1 MRLPLAG
8 LRVVDMADEKA
19 ELCGRVLADLG
30 AEVIR
35 VEPPGGAVSRTLP
48 PFHAGTSLY
57 FEVRNAGKTGVTLD
71 LAEEEGRAGLLA
83 MLERADIW
91 IETTRPGELGLLDL
105 DPREV
110 SARLP
115 NLVVVSVTDF
125 GQTGPYRDFVA
136 TDAVMEA
143 MSWMLFRA
151 GVPEL
156 PPVLPPGPFAYDMV
170 GASAAFAALTAYL
183 DRCEHRTRA
192 VHRHERHGGGGPDDR
207 LGPRQLQRHPEV
219 RIYGEVRDGGERSIR
234 FVPCKRRVRA
244 RGDGDRRPSCAS
256 SGHGLASRD
265 ARPGQAEILHQ
276 EYWEEQGAY
285 RAI

>member
-1 MRLPLAG
+1 MATAPDGSSSDTAVRLPLAG

-48 PFHAGTSLY
+48 PFHTGTSLY

-83 MLERADIW
+83 MLEQADIW
-91 IETTRPGELGLLDL
+91 VETTRPGELGRVDL

-115 NLVVVSVTDF
+115 NLIVVSVTDF

-170 GASAAFAALTAYL
+170 GISAALAALTAYL
-183 DRCEHRTRA
+183 DRSSTGRGQYIDVSVMEA
-192 VHRHERHGGGGPDDR
+192 VAQTTDWGLTSYSVIRK
-207 LGPRQLQRHPEV
+207 LGL
-219 RIYGEVRDGGERSIR
+219 YGEVRDGGG
-234 FVPCKRRVRA
+234 K
-244 RGDGDRRPSCAS
+244 S
-256 SGHGLASRD
+256 SSFALR
-265 ARPGQAEILHQ
+265 
-276 EYWEEQGAY
+276 
-285 RAI
+285 